1 MEELIHHIEIR
12 IRALVKKY
20 HEQQQHHVLLAEE
33 KDALLTKQKSVVTQV
48 EELVTHLKSIEG
60 LL

>member
-1 MEELIHHIEIR
+1 MEELIHAIEIR

-20 HEQQQHHVLLAEE
+20 HEQQQNQLLFAEE
-33 KDALLTKQKSVVTQV
+33 KDALLMKQKSVVTQI